1 MGKITYILPKQE
13 DTTYSD
19 LISSHSLS
27 DLTWGQK
34 QVSCWAAGLICQEY
48 LPTVSHASP
57 ESPASSQWTYEKWV
71 NISQSLFL
79 PITVINNKFKRY
91 KCKTWKYMNSS
102 IVIFDGKEN
111 HLWVRRKQMLSKS
124 SPDLHSHLFY
134 STNKGEAWQVGCS
147 GRTSKT
153 GNTTEWFL
161 GTGHQDRCLMKSAHS
176 TN

>member
-1 MGKITYILPKQE
+1 MIWYHHTACPNLRPKASQLLSSRFNLPGIPPHSSSRQSRITCIKSVNLWEMG
-13 DTTYSD
+13 
-19 LISSHSLS
+19 
-27 DLTWGQK
+27 
-34 QVSCWAAGLICQEY
+34 EY
-48 LPTVSHASP
+48 
-57 ESPASSQWTYEKWV
+57 
-71 NISQSLFL
+71 FL

-134 STNKGEAWQVGCS
+134 STNQGEAWQVGCS

-161 GTGHQDRCLMKSAHS
+161 GTGHQDRCPMKPAHS